1 MSRDDAGL
9 SLHRWV
15 WGFVVALVLAVVV
28 YAGLVWWSGAGEF
41 AQVFGR
47 IPKATLM
54 AALALATA
62 NFGVRFLRWQ
72 WLLGRLDA
80 RLPWGRS
87 LWIFLSGLAFTITPG
102 KAGEAVKSVFCAR
115 LGVPVRT
122 TLAVVWIERFYD
134 LVSVIVLFSLGMFF
148 LADSLLWAAVPM
160 WITAA
165 VLMWLVY
172 AGSGRALL
180 LRLFARWRDGIA
192 AWFYEL
198 DRVRSWR
205 TALPTLLI
213 SALGWLCEGVA
224 FWLILDALAIPATLA
239 FAQAVYFAGTLAGVF
254 FPGGLGGTEGMM
266 TLLLAGVVE
275 AARVGVAV
283 LAIRLVTLWWATLLG
298 LTCVVTLIGH
308 EASSGRGD
316 PGRKKEL
323 E

>member
-1 MSRDDAGL
+1 MSPDASAL
-9 SLHRWV
+9 PLNRWV
-15 WGFVVALVLAVVV
+15 WGFVAALALAVAV
-28 YAGLVWWSGAGEF
+28 YAGLVWWSGAAAF
-41 AQVFGR
+41 ADVFGR
-47 IPKATLM
+47 IPFTTLVAAT
-54 AALALATA
+54 ALATI
-62 NFGVRFLRWQ
+62 NFGIRFLRWQ

-102 KAGEAVKSVFCAR
+102 KAGEAVKSVFAAR
-115 LGVPVRT
+115 DGVPVRT
-122 TLAVVWIERFYD
+122 TLAVVWMERFYD
-134 LVSVIVLFSLGMFF
+134 LVSVIVLFSLGMVFIT
-148 LADSLLWAAVPM
+148 DSLLWAAVPM

-165 VLMWLVY
+165 ILMWLVY

-180 LRLFARWRDGIA
+180 LRLLPRWRDGIW
-192 AWFYEL
+192 AWFGEL

-205 TALPTLLI
+205 IAALTLLI

-224 FWLILDALAIPATLA
+224 FWLVLDQLSIPASMA

-266 TLLLAGVVE
+266 TLLLAGVTE

-298 LTCVVTLIGH
+298 LGCVVTLIADAGRR
-308 EASSGRGD
+308 SG
-316 PGRKKEL
+316 KKEN
-323 E
+323 